1 MIVFNNIENRLLP
14 IPDFRS
20 IITLFLLFSFFTNAL
35 CAVQKNENELK
46 DWKLVKNDNE
56 VKAYVEE
63 GSINDVKSVMVET
76 VVIASLSQL
85 VSIIKDTDHHEDWVY
100 MNAESDIVEV
110 KDCCHWKYYGRTDV
124 PWPATDR
131 DFIVQTTLYQ
141 NPQDYSISIIGN
153 AVSGFMDKKD
163 DCVRIKDS
171 RSQWTLN
178 PLGNNMVHVSFELKV
193 DIGGNIPNW
202 LINLAVAKGPFKTM
216 KGFKEIVESGRY
228 EDAKLTFIEEYHY

>member
-1 MIVFNNIENRLLP
+1 VFNNIENRLLP
-14 IPDFRS
+14 IADFRS
-20 IITLFLLFSFFTNAL
+20 VIALLLLFSFLTNAL
-35 CAVQKNENELK
+35 YSFPESENKLK

-56 VKAYVEE
+56 IKAYVEQ
-63 GSINDVKSVMVET
+63 GPMNDIKSVMVET

-100 MNAESDIVEV
+100 LNEESDIVEEN
-110 KDCCHWKYYGRTDV
+110 DCCHWKYYGRTDA

-131 DFIVQTTLYQ
+131 DFVVQSTLYQ
-141 NPQDYSISIIGN
+141 NPQDYSVTIIGN
-153 AVSGFMDKKD
+153 AVSGFLDKKD

-178 PLGNNMVHVSFELKV
+178 PLGNNMVHVSFELKA

-202 LINLAVAKGPFKTM
+202 LVNMAVAKGPFKTM
-216 KGFKEIVESGRY
+216 NGFKEIVESGRY
-228 EDAKLTFIEEYHY
+228 EDAKLPYIKEYHY